1 MNRHKNDMYFTKKK
15 KKNTKKILSFWTV
28 LSDLAN
34 QFLTRKGDDMYTEIV
49 KEEGVFYLC

>member
-1 MNRHKNDMYFTKKK
+1 MNRHKNDMYFTKK
-15 KKNTKKILSFWTV
+15 KKILSFWTV